1 MPPVLVL
8 EKIEKIEAELTS
20 INAML
25 KKPTESKQR
34 KERRRYGIVTVRG
47 FQHIFVSWGTTLRTA
62 KGNEAR
68 TQTHME

>member
-20 INAML
+20 TNSML
-25 KKPTESKQR
+25 KSLTDTKRREE
-34 KERRRYGIVTVRG
+34 ERRFGVVTVRG
-47 FQHIFVSWGTTLRTA
+47 LQHIFAPWGTTIRTA

-68 TQTHME
+68 TQTNME